1 MSTGAPQLQ
10 FMTEERDGEESR
22 SPMPLDRFDQRAL
35 SLALQYND
43 EVDSEDVVWE
53 ANDPAKQNYNKL
65 INDVSFNPQAQ
76 QNKINREDPFEV
88 LTNKYYLMD
97 LKLEAEGDSA
107 ELIKKNKHF
116 KRNTF
121 YT

>member
-53 ANDPAKQNYNKL
+53 ANDPARQNYNRI
-65 INDVSFNPQAQ
+65 INDVSFSPQAQ

-97 LKLEAEGDSA
+97 LKLEGEGDSA